1 MSKIYEGGNTSHKYK
16 VYYNSYDS
24 EGDSIDSREI
34 IEVYANSFSEA
45 ENIARTTLE
54 EGSRD
59 EEFVILDI
67 KKHVNL
73 GNMSKG
79 GMMKKIYEVG
89 IDLGEM
95 GTQTIATFDDMAL
108 AMAFLDGYKLA
119 DATSNVFIDTVTSDF
134 LESVFED
141 TYNENEL
148 EGMIEALQYAM
159 YKLETLYNNEERR
172 NRIEQTLQQL
182 TKIETLLIE
191 HLP

>member
-1 MSKIYEGGNTSHKYK
+1 MS
-16 VYYNSYDS
+16 
-24 EGDSIDSREI
+24 
-34 IEVYANSFSEA
+34 
-45 ENIARTTLE
+45 
-54 EGSRD
+54 
-59 EEFVILDI
+59 
-67 KKHVNL
+67 
-73 GNMSKG
+73 
-79 GMMKKIYEVG
+79 KIYEVG

-95 GTQTIATFDDMAL
+95 GTQTIATFDDMTL

-119 DATSNVFIDTVTSDF
+119 DATSNVFIDTATSDF

>member
-1 MSKIYEGGNTSHKYK
+1 M
-16 VYYNSYDS
+16 
-24 EGDSIDSREI
+24 R
-34 IEVYANSFSEA
+34 
-45 ENIARTTLE
+45 
-54 EGSRD
+54 
-59 EEFVILDI
+59 
-67 KKHVNL
+67 
-73 GNMSKG
+73 
-79 GMMKKIYEVG
+79 KIYEVG

-141 TYNENEL
+141 TEL
-148 EGMIEALQYAM
+148 NGMIEALQYAM

>member
-1 MSKIYEGGNTSHKYK
+1 M
-16 VYYNSYDS
+16 
-24 EGDSIDSREI
+24 R
-34 IEVYANSFSEA
+34 
-45 ENIARTTLE
+45 
-54 EGSRD
+54 
-59 EEFVILDI
+59 
-67 KKHVNL
+67 
-73 GNMSKG
+73 
-79 GMMKKIYEVG
+79 KIYEVG

-119 DATSNVFIDTVTSDF
+119 DATSNVFIDTATSDF
-134 LESVFED
+134 LESVFKD
-141 TYNENEL
+141 TEL
-148 EGMIEALQYAM
+148 NGMLEALQYAM